1 MKQPVENEKNFSL
14 NEIDNDI
21 AILKIRKFFGKRNE
35 LIPLLDSICQK
46 QYKHLV
52 VDLRDNLGGNF
63 ETALPLAN
71 FLTNKELVSGFF
83 PNRKWYEEND
93 RLPNKG
99 DIIGFNIFKEGTF
112 EEFNVQS
119 SSKYGN
125 VIQTKGTKHEFE
137 GNVYFLVNENTG
149 STAEALIIGV
159 KENNLGKVIG
169 KQTAGSLLNAKSF
182 YLDKDIMLLVPIND
196 FVSYG
201 GYRVDKKGIKPDIS
215 VRNQDELEYTI
226 NLIRKN
232 K

>member
-1 MKQPVENEKNFSL
+1 M
-14 NEIDNDI
+14 
-21 AILKIRKFFGKRNE
+21 
-35 LIPLLDSICQK
+35 
-46 QYKHLV
+46 
-52 VDLRDNLGGNF
+52 
-63 ETALPLAN
+63 
-71 FLTNKELVSGFF
+71 
-83 PNRKWYEEND
+83 
-93 RLPNKG
+93 
-99 DIIGFNIFKEGTF
+99 
-112 EEFNVQS
+112 
-119 SSKYGN
+119 
-125 VIQTKGTKHEFE
+125 
-137 GNVYFLVNENTG
+137 
-149 STAEALIIGV
+149 